1 MEGRAAL
8 LEPVIGVL
16 RRSLGLS
23 EDQRIDAE
31 TKLLRAGLTLDSV
44 SLLEF
49 VMALEDAFHCEI
61 EDDEIDPLR
70 FGSVGVVAEFMQ
82 SKLAGEG
89 S

>member
-8 LEPVIGVL
+8 LERVIGVL
-16 RRSLGLS
+16 RKSLGLS
-23 EDQRIDAE
+23 EDERVDAE

-44 SLLEF
+44 ALLEF

-70 FGSVGVVAEFMQ
+70 FGSVGVVAEFMH
-82 SKLAGEG
+82 SKLAGAE

>member
-1 MEGRAAL
+1 VL
-8 LEPVIGVL
+8 LERVVGVL
-16 RRSLGLS
+16 RKSLGLS

-44 SLLEF
+44 ALLEC

-61 EDDEIDPLR
+61 EDDEIDPLH

-82 SKLAGEG
+82 SKLTGPG